1 MDERV
6 SGMEELP
13 SGTDCVATVKN
24 RIQLLPV
31 LVPVLPYG
39 FRVENTER
47 NPEKTTGTPMT
58 KG

>member
-1 MDERV
+1 MK
-6 SGMEELP
+6 ELS

-24 RIQLLPV
+24 RIHLLPV